1 MLTAL
6 LKGLGLGFLLA
17 ISMGPIIFAIIKQ
30 SIANGHKAGYAFI
43 IGVSLSDI
51 SVVCICNVF
60 TNLFEAALKH
70 QTIIAIVGSIFLLI
84 AGIYTFFFKKE
95 QLYEDDVLK
104 KQYRK
109 RDYVA
114 IAMGGF
120 FMNILNP
127 GIFLFWLL
135 WSTTILADSLTHEN
149 PFQYRLIV
157 YITCLV
163 FVFISD
169 VLKVQLSNI
178 LRPKLTTRNMHHIN
192 QLSGLILIG
201 FGVGL
206 FLKEVV
212 LDK

>member
-6 LKGLGLGFLLA
+6 LKGVGLGFLLA

-30 SIANGHKAGYAFI
+30 SISNGHKAGYAFI

-51 SVVCICNVF
+51 TVVFICNVF

-70 QTIIAIVGSIFLLI
+70 QTFIAIVGSIFLLA

-95 QLYEDDVLK
+95 QVYDDAILNKAYK
-104 KQYRK
+104 KREYI
-109 RDYVA
+109 A
-114 IAMGGF
+114 IAAGGF

-149 PFQYRLIV
+149 PFQYRLVV

-169 VLKVQLSNI
+169 VAKVQLSNI
-178 LRPKLTTRNMHHIN
+178 LRPKLTPKNMHHIN
-192 QLSGLILIG
+192 QLSGLILMG
-201 FGVGL
+201 FGIGL
-206 FLKEVV
+206 FIKEVI
-212 LDK
+212 L